1 MPQEETQGENPK
13 KLTRAE
19 EYLGTM
25 RRWAQKVFEGH
36 VISKRSEG
44 RWLLQRPHED
54 GGWDWMFA
62 AEVIALA
69 GGALYVGGDIDH
81 VTYACGPADPI
92 ARVHWMGACTDLD
105 YYVVQKARIGM
116 CRARDTID
124 EWDYKIAHEELRAH
138 VAENPEEL
146 ENEEA
151 LEEAC
156 AQETREMFL
165 NHATKA
171 LEGHDAWETVA
182 EMGER
187 LSPAVIYS
195 HAALARLSRLLSE
208 EAEAEAEAEAQK
220 KKKKKKKE
228 G

>member
-1 MPQEETQGENPK
+1 MS
-13 KLTRAE
+13 
-19 EYLGTM
+19 
-25 RRWAQKVFEGH
+25 EGH

-44 RWLLQRPHED
+44 RWLLQRPHEG
-54 GGWDWMFA
+54 GGWDWTFA

-81 VTYACGPADPI
+81 MIYAYGPKDPI
-92 ARVHWMGACTDLD
+92 ARVHWLGALTDLG
-105 YYVVQKARIGM
+105 YYVAQKARIRM
-116 CRARDTID
+116 CRARDTVD
-124 EWDYKIAHEELRAH
+124 EWDSATAHEELRAH

-208 EAEAEAEAEAQK
+208 EAKTQK
-220 KKKKKKKE
+220 KTE